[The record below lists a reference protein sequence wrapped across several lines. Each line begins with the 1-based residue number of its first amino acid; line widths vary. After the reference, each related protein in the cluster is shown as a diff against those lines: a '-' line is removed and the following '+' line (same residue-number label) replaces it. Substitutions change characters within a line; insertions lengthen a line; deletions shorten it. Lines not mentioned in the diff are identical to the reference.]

1 MEYSE
6 LVKDFL
12 DDAGDH
18 LGVFD
23 SALMSLEKNG
33 RDDTT
38 VHDVLGPLHTLKGN
52 SGMMGY
58 ESLKSYIHHIE
69 EVLKKVIDG
78 NVTIEKVID
87 ALLDSANVIRGVLQ
101 AIGKDS
107 SANPDLTENIL
118 EIQGLLGGSDLK
130 TSCKELDPNSYLGT
144 KTDTIKVD
152 FQRFDDLLNL
162 VGELVIYK
170 TRLNQIELQ
179 MRGMTGSKS
188 LSKDLSGG
196 LELMGKT
203 IAGLQEGIMKARM
216 LPVLQVFGKFPR
228 MVRDLSRSQNKEI
241 ELLFEGEETEL
252 DKTVIDEIE
261 EPLLH
266 IIRNAVDH
274 GIEDVRERVRKGKD
288 RRGVITLSAG
298 QESNY
303 VIIRV
308 RDDGRGI
315 NFEEVK
321 ETAISN
327 GLIKADDVHGKEDL
341 VPLIFSAGFT
351 TKKETTDVSG
361 RGIGLDVVSR
371 NISKLKGQITV
382 DSIPEKGTTFT
393 IKLPLSLA
401 IIPALMVEV
410 GGEIYAVPM
419 SAVDESIKVRE
430 EDIHVIN
437 NHEVIRFRERVIP
450 VVRLDEFFNIR
461 GNRNRRFYLII
472 LGRAEKRL
480 AVAVDKLRGQ
490 QEIVI
495 KPLDDTFGKSFGI
508 AGASVLGDGRIVL
521 IADVIAFWRETSDR
535 ANGGATEKDKSV
547 SCPVHLQQIKREV

>member
-12 DDAGDH
+12 DDAENH

-23 SALMSLEKNG
+23 SALLSIEKNG
-33 RDDTT
+33 YDAAVVQTI
-38 VHDVLGPLHTLKGN
+38 LGPLHTLKGN

-58 ESLKSYIHHIE
+58 ESMKAYIHQVE

-78 NVTIEKVID
+78 EVSIDRVID
-87 ALLDSANVIRGVLQ
+87 ALLDSANVIREVLQ
-101 AIGKDS
+101 EIGKDPN
-107 SANPDLTENIL
+107 ANPDLTQNIL
-118 EIQGLLGGSDLK
+118 LIRQRLSGSGGK
-130 TSCKELDPNSYLGT
+130 TSRKEIDLSSYLGT
-144 KTDTIKVD
+144 KRETIKVD
-152 FQRFDDLLNL
+152 FKRFDELLNL

-170 TRLNQIELQ
+170 TRLNQIETQ
-179 MRGMTGSKS
+179 MRGAVEKS
-188 LSKDLSGG
+188 LSKELSGG

-216 LPVLQVFGKFPR
+216 LPVLNVFGKFPR
-228 MVRDLSRSQNKEI
+228 MVRDLARLQEKEI
-241 ELLFEGEETEL
+241 DLVFEGEETEL

-274 GIEDVRERVRKGKD
+274 GIEDVAERATKGKGH
-288 RRGVITLSAG
+288 RGVITLSAA

-308 RDDGRGI
+308 ADDGRGI
-315 NFEEVK
+315 DFERVREIAV
-321 ETAISN
+321 SR
-327 GLIKADDVHGKEDL
+327 GLIKTDEFPGREEL
-341 VPLIFSAGFT
+341 VSLIFAAGFT

-361 RGIGLDVVSR
+361 RGIGLDVVSK
-371 NISKLKGQITV
+371 NISKLNGQITV
-382 DSIPEKGTTFT
+382 DSFPGKGTTFT

-401 IIPALMVEV
+401 IIPALMVEA
-410 GGEIYAVPM
+410 GGEVYAVPM

-430 EDIHVIN
+430 EDIHIIN
-437 NHEVIRFRERVIP
+437 NREVIRFREKVIP
-450 VVRLDEFFNIR
+450 VVRLDKFFNISGKR
-461 GNRNRRFYLII
+461 RNRFYLIV

-480 AVAVDKLRGQ
+480 AVAVDRLRGQ

-508 AGASVLGDGRIVL
+508 AGASILGDGRIVL
-521 IADVIAFWRETSDR
+521 IADVVAFWRETLGRRDWADDR
-535 ANGGATEKDKSV
+535 DNFAPQVAAIDE
-547 SCPVHLQQIKREV
+547 REQEV